1 MIRTA
6 SKVSL
11 SLHCDRWIGEAFTL
25 VELLVVVAV
34 MGILVAL
41 SSAVLPGVIERG
53 KSVRC
58 VANLK
63 ANAAAILSYAADHDG
78 KSVVAYLSATNSPSG
93 SAELWH
99 LTLIQAGYLD
109 SRGSTLVCPSFP
121 PFRYSKQGPNVQ
133 YTYGLRRWDDPRK
146 YDPAYQMGRVD
157 QLSKFVLLADSY
169 KDAYKSQ
176 TYYITWPGF
185 TSSAPEQIHA
195 RHNGRANI
203 AFADGGVRALS
214 RDEILALGDGW
225 KPSVIKEDVQ

>member
-6 SKVSL
+6 SKISI
-11 SLHCDRWIGEAFTL
+11 SLHCDRWIVEAFTL

-41 SSAVLPGVIERG
+41 SSAVLPGVIEGG

-63 ANAAAILSYAADHDG
+63 ENAIAILSYAADHDG
-78 KSVVAYLSATNSPSG
+78 KSVVAYLSATNSPDG
-93 SAELWH
+93 VAAVWY
-99 LTLIQAGYLD
+99 LTLIRDGYLD
-109 SRGSTLVCPSFP
+109 RQGSTLVCPSFT
-121 PFRYSKQGPNVQ
+121 PFKYSNKGPNSQ

-169 KDAYKSQ
+169 KDAYRSQ

-203 AFADGGVRALS
+203 AFADGSVRPLS

-225 KPSVIKEDVQ
+225 KPSVIKEDIH